1 MSSSNSFPSGLKVL
15 VVDDDAPTLKVVSAM
30 LQKCAYQ
37 GEPYATRLGLK
48 KAVTCRQLRMQQH
61 AEAMQTGT

>member
-37 GEPYATRLGLK
+37 GEPHATRPGPT
-48 KAVTCRQLRMQQH
+48 KAVLCRQLCMQQH
-61 AEAMQTGT
+61 AEPMQTGT